1 MKLQRLLLSALI
13 LTPGCEGNNTPSFC
27 YRTTPD
33 NVCPEIWSD
42 ASCAPTGRA
51 ELGYFLRA
59 TAFANDCAKVGRSE
73 IGTFG
78 GDGKTGGYDVV
89 DITLPDQKTHWISFY
104 TQPRDDESNY
114 GGGLVSI
121 SVIPGSAPG
130 CGQVWYGPPIAN
142 FKGAMNAMQ
151 ACPWVKSL
159 TR

>member
-1 MKLQRLLLSALI
+1 MKLHSLLSATLV
-13 LTPGCEGNNTPSFC
+13 LTPGCGGNNTPSFC

-59 TAFANDCAKVGRSE
+59 TAFANDCAQVKRSE

-78 GDGKTGGYDVV
+78 GDGKTDGYDVV
-89 DITLPDQKTHWISFY
+89 DISLRDNTTRWTAFY
-104 TQPRDDESNY
+104 TQPKADGSNY

-121 SVIPGSAPG
+121 SVIPGNAPN
-130 CGQVWYGPPIAN
+130 CGVAWYGPYIPN
-142 FKGAMNAMQ
+142 FKLANSRL
-151 ACPWVKSL
+151 ACPQVQP
-159 TR
+159 